1 MWRNAIVAVM
11 VASAAPQAVSRA
23 SDPYRFVIYALVV
36 LMNFTLGIT
45 FLAPA
50 SLLPLITDEYGLS
63 HSGGAFVVTSITL
76 VFMAGS
82 LPAAIIVSR
91 WNIRAV
97 YGIGWALMGCA
108 VLTPFLGGFWALIGI
123 RCVQGLGASALTPL
137 TAAIIMRWAPAR
149 EVPIVNALTL
159 ATLTVGLG
167 ASLYIGPILAGR
179 VGWEWAIGIEGL
191 IAIVG
196 AALWFVLWRKR
207 PVEKTVAAEPITMTS
222 IVSVLRRRETWLL
235 AIAVIGPWAQF
246 NTLSTFLPTYFQ
258 EVRGLSL
265 QSAGIL
271 AAIFAFAGIPAN
283 ILGGFIA
290 TITGRRRPILIWSGL
305 FIGAAGM
312 TTLYAPVGIILLI
325 AIVTAGF
332 LQWVYEPT
340 LFTVPIELRGSSPER
355 AGAIWAAIL
364 TTGNA
369 SSFVAPIV
377 AGYIIDGTG
386 SFILGIGSIAAFSFT
401 MFFAALLLPETGP
414 GRLNAR
420 P

>member
-1 MWRNAIVAVM
+1 M
-11 VASAAPQAVSRA
+11 VDTGISESTARAAP
-23 SDPYRFVIYALVV
+23 PYRFVIYALVV
-36 LMNFTLGIT
+36 LMNFSLGLM

-50 SLLPLITDEYGLS
+50 SLLPLITEEYGLS

-76 VFMAGS
+76 VFMVGS

-91 WNIRAV
+91 WNTRAV

-108 VLTPFLGGFWALIGI
+108 ALTPFVGGFWALIGL
-123 RCVQGLGASALTPL
+123 RFVQGLGASALTPL
-137 TAAIIMRWAPAR
+137 TAAIIMRWAPER
-149 EVPIVNALTL
+149 EVPIVNAVSL

-167 ASLYIGPILAGR
+167 VALYLGPILAS
-179 VGWEWAIGIEGL
+179 WTSWQWAIGIEGL
-191 IAIVG
+191 IALAG
-196 AALWFVLWRKR
+196 AALWLVLWRER
-207 PVEKTVAAEPITMTS
+207 RIEREAAAEPVTMAA

-246 NTLSTFLPTYFQ
+246 NTLSTFLPTFF
-258 EVRGLSL
+258 EDVRGLSL
-265 QSAGIL
+265 ESAGIL
-271 AAIFAFAGIPAN
+271 AALFAFAGIPAN
-283 ILGGFIA
+283 ILGGLIA

-305 FIGAAGM
+305 VIGAAGM

-325 AIVTAGF
+325 AVVTAGF
-332 LQWVYEPT
+332 LHWIYEPT

-386 SFILGIGSIAAFSFT
+386 SFILGIGSIAVFSFT
-401 MFFAALLLPETGP
+401 MFFAAIFLPETGP
-414 GRLNAR
+414 GRLNT
-420 P
+420 PNPVN